1 MGVGWYTKAMMQR
14 STSIAVFLIAF
25 LGIAGFGLFLWN
37 PKNAASPTGM
47 SVEPMAGATTDESI
61 LPPTSLAREGSDA
74 GSDTEAIEKLMAEIE
89 KTAMGDEGALD
100 SEYAAEGESISEGAA
115 VMEELGMSYAETRY

>member
-1 MGVGWYTKAMMQR
+1 
-14 STSIAVFLIAF
+14 
-25 LGIAGFGLFLWN
+25 
-37 PKNAASPTGM
+37 
-47 SVEPMAGATTDESI
+47 
-61 LPPTSLAREGSDA
+61 LAREGSDA